1 MSKVLSFAA
10 PMFLHDDRS
19 RAPDA
24 VSDDADA
31 RDHIGIGH
39 PHRSTK
45 RERALRRHAYAVVAD
60 GIGGRIDAIVIELA
74 TGGDNAMIYEGF
86 PAPQERAPAHFNS
99 PSDPSVRSDRSAA
112 ALRR

>member
-1 MSKVLSFAA
+1 MPSVTTQTLAITSGSAIRID
-10 PMFLHDDRS
+10 PRS
-19 RAPDA
+19 VSAL
-24 VSDDADA
+24 SDD
-31 RDHIGIGH
+31 
-39 PHRSTK
+39 TQ
-45 RERALRRHAYAVVAD
+45 YAVVAD